1 MSADVGR
8 AARPETGIE
17 AAVPGG
23 GAGSDPRPPIPAKP
37 RQSLLAR
44 VARHPSTVPVAAVV
58 LALLIGA
65 GIIAAAGY
73 SPITAYSAILTGA
86 LDPGNV
92 DYTISTWGY
101 ILGMALAAAIPLR
114 MGEFNLGGNGQLA
127 LGGIVAAVVA
137 GQPGLPGP
145 LAVVA
150 ALVAAIVIGALFS
163 AIAAPLATRFGV
175 PVIISTLMLAPVG
188 VAIASFL
195 VRYPLADPGSPVAQ
209 TPAVPAGA
217 QLLPLGDLRYTN
229 VGLLILIAALVVFW
243 LVDTRTSVGFELRV
257 AGVNRTF
264 AAYGGLRAGRLT
276 LGSMAF
282 AGAAAGLVG
291 AVIVLSPPY
300 RFIDGALI
308 SPGYTTA
315 GMAAAF
321 LAGGRPSLLPV
332 TVALFTILQ
341 VGGPA
346 MQRDAGIPGQLS
358 EVIQGVVIIVLALRT
373 VIARVQAG
381 RRES

>member
-1 MSADVGR
+1 MSG
-8 AARPETGIE
+8 
-17 AAVPGG
+17 PGG
-23 GAGSDPRPPIPAKP
+23 STR
-37 RQSLLAR
+37 SNLLAR
-44 VARHPSTVPVAAVV
+44 AARHPSTVPIAAVV

-73 SPITAYSAILTGA
+73 SPVTAYSAILTGA
-86 LDPGNV
+86 LDPGNL

-114 MGEFNLGGNGQLA
+114 MAEFNLGGNGQLA
-127 LGGIVAAVVA
+127 LGGIVAVVVA
-137 GQPGLPGP
+137 SLPGLPGP
-145 LAVVA
+145 VAVVA
-150 ALVAAIVIGALFS
+150 ALVAAVVVGAAFS

-195 VRYPLADPGSPVAQ
+195 VRYPLAEPGSPVAQ
-209 TPAVPAGA
+209 TPTVPVAA
-217 QLLPLGDLRYTN
+217 QLLPLGELRYTN
-229 VGLLILIAALVVFW
+229 VGLLILIAALVLFW
-243 LVDTRTSVGFELRV
+243 FVDTRTSVGFELRV
-257 AGVNRTF
+257 AGTNRTF

-276 LGSMAF
+276 LGSMSF

-321 LAGGRPSLLPV
+321 LAGGRPALLPV

-358 EVIQGVVIIVLALRT
+358 TVIQGVVIVVLALRT

-381 RRES
+381 RGDS